1 MLGLRLLEA
10 HGFGE
15 VEYPRW
21 KAACLRERATLGVC
35 AHQAVGHKHVCYAT
49 WPSRTSPDHF
59 GAMCSKHGFWQW
71 LRFAL
76 LMISSSSSTLKR
88 MSCAAV

>member
-21 KAACLRERATLGVC
+21 KAACLRERATLGEC
-35 AHQAVGHKHVCYAT
+35 AHQAVGHKFVCYAT
-49 WPSRTSPDHF
+49 WPSRTSRII
-59 GAMCSKHGFWQW
+59 MV
-71 LRFAL
+71 L
-76 LMISSSSSTLKR
+76 
-88 MSCAAV
+88 CAASTAFGSGCSLRC